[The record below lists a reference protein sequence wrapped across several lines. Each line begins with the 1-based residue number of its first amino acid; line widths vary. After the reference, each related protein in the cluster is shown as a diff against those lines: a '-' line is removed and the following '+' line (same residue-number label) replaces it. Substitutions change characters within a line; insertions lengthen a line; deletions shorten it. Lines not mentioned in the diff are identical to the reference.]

1 MSRYTAK
8 DSVIQDRQLEVN
20 TLVIPFQV
28 VGNATP
34 ANVVL
39 RNDEPGRMAL
49 QSEGVNQITAALL
62 ADETATYTDAAPG
75 DAAGELNCLVRINE
89 PVGKVLGA
97 SLTNLDADGF
107 TVLAG
112 AGANLGSATAVTTGT
127 AGGTALMVSMVT
139 GSAHTS
145 GTHNL
150 ALVVHY
156 VVAE

>member
-49 QSEGVNQITAALL
+49 QSAGVNQITAALL
-62 ADETATYTDAAPG
+62 ADETATYTDGAPS
-75 DAAGELNCLVRINE
+75 DASGELNCLVRINE

-97 SLTNLDADGF
+97 SVTNLDADGF
-107 TVLAG
+107 VLAS
-112 AGANLGSATAVTTGT
+112 AGANLGSATGITTGT